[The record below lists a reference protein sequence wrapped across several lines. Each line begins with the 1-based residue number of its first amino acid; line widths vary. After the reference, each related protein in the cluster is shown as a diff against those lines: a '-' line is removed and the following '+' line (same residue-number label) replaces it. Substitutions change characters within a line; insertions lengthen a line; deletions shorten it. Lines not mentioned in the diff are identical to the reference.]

1 MQTDAVEAALA
12 RLMPPALSEDC
23 QLEIEE
29 MIDELAGSE
38 PETVVPISSGNWIA
52 RSLIG
57 GGIAA
62 AIGALC
68 AVFPIIRGTSDSRM
82 VQASPAD
89 SGQGFVF
96 VSESDR
102 IESVTDDGWREDSEG
117 AAMHSLRLKAV
128 QENNVRDEQ
137 TGMVVRISEP
147 REEILMMPMSDFSG
161 SPVLKKPS
169 PSGLVEAASVPAT
182 GNGPLR
188 VVNVAGKSASFSS
201 ADEGT
206 AVVSR
211 DGGIYQVK
219 INGLKDEVV
228 FQGELANDNK
238 LEQVPESWRSR
249 ILVLCRTLD
258 QALDGN
264 MMPQRQPQPR
274 ITTPAAV
281 KP

>member
-1 MQTDAVEAALA
+1 MQTNEIEAALA
-12 RLMPPALSEDC
+12 RLMPPALSEGS
-23 QLEIEE
+23 QSRIEE
-29 MIDELAGSE
+29 MIDELASSE
-38 PETVVPISSGNWIA
+38 PENVVAISSGKWIA

-68 AVFPIIRGTSDSRM
+68 AVFPMIRGASDSPLVRT
-82 VQASPAD
+82 SPAD
-89 SGQGFVF
+89 SPQGFVV

-102 IESVTDDGWREDSEG
+102 IESVTDEGWREDSEG
-117 AAMHSLRLKAV
+117 APMHSVRLKAV

-147 REEILMMPMSDFSG
+147 REEILMMPVSDFSEI
-161 SPVLKKPS
+161 PVLKKPS
-169 PSGLVEAASVPAT
+169 QSGMVEAASIPAT
-182 GNGPLR
+182 ENGPLR

-201 ADEGT
+201 ADEGS
-206 AVVSR
+206 AAVSR
-211 DGGIYQVK
+211 DGETYKVK
-219 INGLKDEVV
+219 IHGLKDEVV
-228 FQGELANDNK
+228 FEGELAKDEK
-238 LEQVPESWRSR
+238 LEQVPENWRRR
-249 ILVLCRTLD
+249 ISVLCRTLD

-274 ITTPAAV
+274 IAPPEAV

>member
-1 MQTDAVEAALA
+1 MQTEAIEAALA

-23 QLEIEE
+23 QFEIEE

-38 PETVVPISSGNWIA
+38 AENVVAISSGKWIA

-62 AIGALC
+62 SIGALC
-68 AVFPIIRGTSDSRM
+68 AVFPMMRGASDPRL
-82 VQASPAD
+82 VQTPPAN
-89 SGQGFVF
+89 SAQGFVL

-117 AAMHSLRLKAV
+117 AAMHSVRLKAV
-128 QENNVRDEQ
+128 QENNVRDQQ

-147 REEILMMPMSDFSG
+147 REEILMMPVSDFSG
-161 SPVLKKPS
+161 TPVLKKPS
-169 PSGLVEAASVPAT
+169 TSGMVEAASVPAT

-201 ADEGT
+201 ADEGS
-206 AVVSR
+206 ALVSR
-211 DGGIYQVK
+211 DGGVYKVK
-219 INGLKDEVV
+219 ITGLKDEVV
-228 FQGELANDNK
+228 FEGALANDNK
-238 LEQVPESWRSR
+238 LEQVPEIWRHR

-274 ITTPAAV
+274 IAPPAAV